1 MKKILFVLLPLLA
14 ALPIF
19 ANEIKIDEPENV
31 VPSFAIENEDVAKAA
46 ESEAATTKDFD
57 VEAFNRKKKITDG
70 LLWSSAAASSVG
82 ITILTTSIIMGF
94 IPKSEFPDRM
104 FTDVAFQ
111 IEHVNKRGEK
121 IVSSYPPMM
130 VYCCVG
136 AVLFCSGTLILLFAL
151 PIMFYS
157 IVRKVNEYKFEK
169 AMKKEP
175 HWDISMSGVHF
186 KF

>member
-19 ANEIKIDEPENV
+19 ANEIEIDESEIA
-31 VPSFAIENEDVAKAA
+31 VPSFSIENKDISAVA
-46 ESEAATTKDFD
+46 ENETTSARTFD
-57 VEAFNRKKKITDG
+57 AEAFKQKKKVTDG
-70 LLWSSAAASSVG
+70 LLWSSAAVSSVG
-82 ITILTTSIIMGF
+82 VTLLTASVIMGF
-94 IPKSEFPDRM
+94 IPKSEFPMKM

-111 IEHVNKRGEK
+111 IKHVSKDGRE
-121 IVSSYPPMM
+121 ITSSYPPMM

-136 AVLFCSGTLILLFAL
+136 AVLFCTGTLMLLFAL

-169 AMKKEP
+169 AMKEEP
-175 HWDISMSGVHF
+175 HWDISMSGIQF